1 MREARGDYTRLKERA
16 VEEESLV
23 TLDEL
28 EQIHTDASE
37 MVATEKRAL
46 TEDRDWF
53 SSDVD
58 RIGEFSIIVVTH
70 SVSHTIMSP

>member
-1 MREARGDYTRLKERA
+1 MREAKKDCDRLKERA
-16 VEEESLV
+16 EEEESLV

-37 MVATEKRAL
+37 MVATEKREL
-46 TEDRDWF
+46 TEDRDQF

-58 RIGEFSIIVVTH
+58 RIGEFSIIMVTH
-70 SVSHTIMSP
+70 